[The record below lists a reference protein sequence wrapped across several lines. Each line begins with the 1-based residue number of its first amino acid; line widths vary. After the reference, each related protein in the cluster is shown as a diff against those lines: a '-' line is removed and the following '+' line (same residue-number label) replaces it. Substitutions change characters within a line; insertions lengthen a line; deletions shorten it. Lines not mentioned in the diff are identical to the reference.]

1 MQKLFFS
8 EGLLAS
14 GWAEGICLGIDATGM
29 LTSVEVGVE
38 APDGIRAFGPVLPA
52 MSNLH
57 SHAFQ
62 RAFAGLAEYKAP
74 GQSDFWSWRKAM
86 YGFAGQMTPAHQQAI
101 AAALYVE
108 MLKAGYSAVG
118 EFHYLHGADQD
129 QALDTSEAV
138 IAAADET
145 GIALTHLPVL
155 YEASGFGGAAPL
167 QEQQPFVHSADEF
180 IRLLNVLA
188 PRLAGKHKLGVAF
201 HSLRAVKEAS
211 FAPVIEALEKI
222 SLTAPFHIHIAEQQ
236 GEVEASV
243 AYNGKRPIEWLL
255 DTQPVDARWCL
266 IHSTH
271 LIEDERDR
279 LAKTGAV
286 VGLCPTTEANLGDG
300 MFPLPEYLAEG
311 GAWGIG
317 SDSHISVDAREELR
331 LLEYGQRLARQSRTV
346 LTPNGGG
353 HTGEYLWSAAAKG
366 GAQALAQPIGEIAVG
381 KRADL
386 LVLDSDALSLVGA
399 AGVQKLD
406 AMIFAGQPS
415 PITDVMVAGTWVVTN
430 GKHFAEDAV
439 FERYKSVMGKL
450 TEHVESPR

>member
-8 EGLLAS
+8 EGLLGS
-14 GWAEGICLGIDATGM
+14 GWAKDICLGIDATGM
-29 LTSVEVGVE
+29 LTSVEAGVS

-62 RAFAGLAEYKAP
+62 RAFAGLAEFKAP

-86 YGFAGQMTPAHQQAI
+86 YGFAGQMTPAYQQAI

-118 EFHYLHGADQD
+118 EFHYLHSADQD
-129 QALDTSEAV
+129 QALDASEAV
-138 IAAADET
+138 IAAAEQT

-155 YEASGFGGAAPL
+155 YEASGFGGTDPL
-167 QEQQPFVHSADEF
+167 PEQQPFVHSASEF

-188 PRLAGKHKLGVAF
+188 PRLTGKHKLGVAF

-222 SLTAPFHIHIAEQQ
+222 SLTAPIHIHIAEQQ
-236 GEVEASV
+236 GEVEAST

-266 IHSTH
+266 IHATH
-271 LIEDERDR
+271 LVEGERET

-300 MFPLPEYLAEG
+300 IFPLPEYLAEG
-311 GAWGIG
+311 GVWGIG

-346 LTPNGGG
+346 LAPAAGG
-353 HTGEYLWSAAAKG
+353 HAGEYLWSAAARG

-386 LVLDSDALSLVGA
+386 LVLDPQALSLVGA
-399 AGVQKLD
+399 GGVQKLD

-415 PITDVMVAGTWVVTN
+415 PIADVMVAGKWVVTG

-439 FERYKSVMGKL
+439 FERYKSVIRTL
-450 TEHVESPR
+450 TEQAGSPS